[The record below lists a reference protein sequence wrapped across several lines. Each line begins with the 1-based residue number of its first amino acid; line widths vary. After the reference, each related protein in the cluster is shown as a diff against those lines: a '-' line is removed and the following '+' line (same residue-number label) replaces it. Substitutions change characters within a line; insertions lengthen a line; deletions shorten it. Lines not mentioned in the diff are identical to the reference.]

1 MISSIEQDINVIFL
15 MCNGLNDAKESLIN
29 GKLYKT
35 LRVVNTAEIKDWN
48 KLKGQSKWINIVF
61 KDSENPTVAKHFAFV
76 FETIN
81 FTDLLNFQLT
91 LADNEAKLIK
101 FKDGETNN
109 TIQFKQYK

>member
-1 MISSIEQDINVIFL
+1 MVNYIKLQEQ
-15 MCNGLNDAKESLIN
+15 S
-29 GKLYKT
+29 
-35 LRVVNTAEIKDWN
+35 TAEIKNWN

-91 LADNEAKLIK
+91 LAEDEAKLTK
-101 FKDGETNN
+101 FKDGKTKVPALIF
-109 TIQFKQYK
+109 TIQITQ

>member
-1 MISSIEQDINVIFL
+1 
-15 MCNGLNDAKESLIN
+15 MCNGLNDAKKSLIN
-29 GKLYKT
+29 GKLSKT
-35 LRVVNTAEIKDWN
+35 LVVNTAGIKNWN

-91 LADNEAKLIK
+91 LADDEAKSIK
-101 FKDGETNN
+101 FKVGETNVPALSF
-109 TIQFKQYK
+109 TIQIIQ